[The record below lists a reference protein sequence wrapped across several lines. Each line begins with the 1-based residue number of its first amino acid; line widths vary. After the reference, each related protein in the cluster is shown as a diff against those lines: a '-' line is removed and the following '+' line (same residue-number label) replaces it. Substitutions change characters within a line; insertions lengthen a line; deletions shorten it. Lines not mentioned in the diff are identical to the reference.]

1 MTFFLWNFN
10 SPYAVCFYIFL
21 DGTETHIL
29 YTQAPLYIALSICY
43 RINNYFFSE
52 VLISIKFDNY
62 IAAIIKYYGLYKYTH
77 VFQTENF
84 Q

>member
-1 MTFFLWNFN
+1 M
-10 SPYAVCFYIFL
+10 
-21 DGTETHIL
+21 ETHIL
-29 YTQAPLYIALSICY
+29 YTQAPLYIALFICY

-52 VLISIKFDNY
+52 VLIYIKFDNY
-62 IAAIIKYYGLYKYTH
+62 IVVTIKYYDLYKYTY